1 MPLVLSW
8 FLKAAE
14 GRGWLSEQL
23 SAYQPVGLCRQM
35 AVWAYSWPWKWI
47 RNCRSVM
54 WQNGPPLPAKTH
66 GTSNINRHK
75 HSSVLPWQE
84 QPFGLSHRPPLHPP
98 APHPPAPHPTAVFSL
113 FSAVLSL
120 SVSISQ
126 EPSWTVAQQALE
138 KPFHSNSKR
147 QISNGVEAWGGD

>member
-23 SAYQPVGLCRQM
+23 SAYQPVSLCRQM
-35 AVWAYSWPWKWI
+35 AVWAYSWPWQWI
-47 RNCRSVM
+47 LNCRSVM

-84 QPFGLSHRPPLHPP
+84 QPFGLSHSPPPTH
-98 APHPPAPHPTAVFSL
+98 PHPTPLLFFLSSRLSSL
-113 FSAVLSL
+113 YLS
-120 SVSISQ
+120 
-126 EPSWTVAQQALE
+126 PSLKNPAGLLPSKHW
-138 KPFHSNSKR
+138 KSPFTAIVR
-147 QISNGVEAWGGD
+147 GR